1 METLKKINYF
11 SLWGLGVLTLFIL
24 GSEPN
29 STEESLYEYE
39 HTTDFGHLGWFMCWG
54 WVLCLVLFIVT
65 TLTLYFKEKK

>member
-29 STEESLYEYE
+29 STEESLYEYK

-54 WVLCLVLFIVT
+54 WVVCLLLVIIFSTIIYHKT
-65 TLTLYFKEKK
+65 KN